1 MIHGETRIVLRNPI
15 SNNILKDVT
24 SENTFQ
30 NNVIANSMRSL
41 GRNWRRFRTDSDMG
55 EDLWKFV
62 VGGLFLFRDS
72 IQAPASF
79 MPKTNVMVG
88 NGCWNLVNNDAPN
101 ELGSYNT
108 SESSATPSAIRQ
120 VYDFSTQQAN
130 GQIGCVALTSR
141 AGGLIG
147 YGNNSKQVI
156 ATSKR
161 TFWDANTEGYPLD
174 QSGWVNVYH
183 NNICYQFTISTGPYI
198 LHFRKKYTYVTQ
210 GSLKAGMFSEE
221 KTYDF
226 SSEAQGTEVYGIVV
240 ATMGNNGKIL
250 LACRYNGVGSV
261 PPNGN
266 VYYWEFDIANETV
279 EKKTVK
285 NTSSVTLSFD
295 RMGIGN
301 GIYTGIGGSGVNTKV
316 YVFDLETSAHIDTLE
331 DTDYAYGFNALTC
344 MPFMGYSMFRKETAS
359 DGNVMFL
366 YDKDTRKLLPTNL
379 SRGSYNEFQRTCE
392 DYSIIQQYGYGNT
405 TGLCN
410 NPLYLATIN
419 NLNSP
424 VTKTS
429 AQTMKVT
436 YTLTEA

>member
-15 SNNILKDVT
+15 SGNILKDVT

-30 NNVIANSMRSL
+30 NNVIANSMRCL
-41 GRNWRRFRTDSDMG
+41 GRNGKRFRTDTDMG
-55 EDLWKFV
+55 EDLWKFT
-62 VGGLFLFRDS
+62 VGGLFLFRDA

-79 MPKTNVMVG
+79 MPKTNAMIG
-88 NGCWNLVNNDAPN
+88 NGSWNLVNNDVPN

-108 SESSATPSAIRQ
+108 SESSATASAIRQ

-141 AGGLIG
+141 VGGLIG
-147 YGNNSKQVI
+147 YGNNSKQVV

-161 TFWDANTEGYPLD
+161 MYWDTYTDGYTLD
-174 QSGWVNVYH
+174 STGWMNVYY
-183 NNICYQFTISTGPYI
+183 NNILYQFALSSGPYT

-210 GSLKAGMFSEE
+210 GSIKAGMFSAE
-221 KTYDF
+221 KTYDMT
-226 SSEAQGTEVYGIVV
+226 SATQGIDVYGLRR
-240 ATMGNNGKIL
+240 AWLGNNGKIL
-250 LACRYNGVGSV
+250 LALSYSASYNV
-261 PPNGN
+261 PSNGD
-266 VYYWEFDIANETV
+266 VYYWEFDIANETI

-285 NTSSVTLSFD
+285 NTSSVTLNFD
-295 RMGIGN
+295 GMGIGN
-301 GIYTGIGGSGVNTKV
+301 GIYTGAGGSGVNTKV

-331 DTDYAYGFNALTC
+331 DTDYGAGFNAPTC
-344 MPFMGYSMFRKETAS
+344 SPFMGYSMFRKDTAS
-359 DGNVMFL
+359 DGSVMFL

-379 SRGSYNEFQRTCE
+379 SLVFYNEIQTTCG
-392 DYSIIQQYGYGNT
+392 DDSLIQGYGYGNAT
-405 TGLCN
+405 AVLN

-419 NLNSP
+419 NLQSP
-424 VTKTS
+424 VTKTA

>member
-15 SNNILKDVT
+15 SNNILKDIT

-41 GRNWRRFRTDSDMG
+41 GRNGKRFRTDTDMG
-55 EDLWKFV
+55 EDLWKFT

-79 MPKTNVMVG
+79 MPKSNIMVG
-88 NGCWNLVNNDAPN
+88 NGSWNLVNNDAPL

-108 SESSATPSAIRQ
+108 SESSATTSAIRQ

-141 AGGLIG
+141 VGGLIG
-147 YGNNSKQVI
+147 YGNGSKQVI
-156 ATSKR
+156 TPSKR
-161 TFWDANTEGYPLD
+161 VYWDTYTEGITLD
-174 QSGWVNVYH
+174 NTGWMNVCY
-183 NNICYQFTISTGPYI
+183 NNILYQFGWDSTGKI
-198 LHFRKKYTYVTQ
+198 RFRKKYTYITQ
-210 GSLKAGMFSEE
+210 GTIKAGMFSEE
-221 KTYDF
+221 KIYDMTR
-226 SSEAQGTEVYGIVV
+226 ATQGVDIYNIYRAWLGP
-240 ATMGNNGKIL
+240 NGKIL
-250 LACRYNGVGSV
+250 LSLNNSASYSV
-261 PPNGN
+261 PSNGD
-266 VYYWEFDIANETV
+266 VYYWEFDIANETL

-285 NTSSVTLSFD
+285 NTSSVTLSFSS
-295 RMGIGN
+295 MGIGN

-316 YVFDLETSAHIDTLE
+316 YVFDLETSAHIDTFE
-331 DTDYAYGFNALTC
+331 DTDYGEGFNALDC
-344 MPFMGYSMFRKETAS
+344 CSFMGYSMFRKNTAS
-359 DGNVMFL
+359 DGSVMFL
-366 YDKDTRKLLPTNL
+366 YDKDTGKLLPTNL
-379 SRGSYNEFQRTCE
+379 LQVSYNELQTTCG
-392 DYSIIQQYGYGNT
+392 DDSLIQGYGYGNST
-405 TGLCN
+405 ALCN